1 MQSYHSSESTRI
13 RKLVN
18 FRNNGLLL
26 TDQIENKLLWHDKQV
41 LYFDLLQT
49 IKNDE
54 LQNNRGIQLLSF
66 Q

>member
-1 MQSYHSSESTRI
+1 MRSYHSSESTRI

-54 LQNNRGIQLLSF
+54 LQNNRVIQLLSF

>member
-66 Q
+66 K

>member
-1 MQSYHSSESTRI
+1 M
-13 RKLVN
+13 
-18 FRNNGLLL
+18 
-26 TDQIENKLLWHDKQV
+26 

>member
-1 MQSYHSSESTRI
+1 M
-13 RKLVN
+13 
-18 FRNNGLLL
+18 L
-26 TDQIENKLLWHDKQV
+26 TDQVEDKLRWHDKQV